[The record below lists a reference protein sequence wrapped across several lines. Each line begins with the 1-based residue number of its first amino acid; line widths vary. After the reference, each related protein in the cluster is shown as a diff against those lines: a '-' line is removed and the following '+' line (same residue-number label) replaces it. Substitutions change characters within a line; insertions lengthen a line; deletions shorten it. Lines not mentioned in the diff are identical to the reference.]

1 MLDNGRQKKKLE
13 EIGVKRMK
21 KYVFLWVLLSGIV
34 VNILSFPTV
43 YIHQWQLLI
52 AFLLGI
58 FTIGLALF
66 FWKEMTKRSQ
76 KIALALGMALN
87 GWPLIWFLFLLIGL
101 G

>member
-1 MLDNGRQKKKLE
+1 MLDNRRKKLE
-13 EIGVKRMK
+13 EIGVKIMK
-21 KYVFLWVLLSGIV
+21 KYIFLWVLLSGII

-58 FTIGLALF
+58 FTIGFALL
-66 FWKEMTKRSQ
+66 FWKEMTKRKQ

>member
-76 KIALALGMALN
+76 KIVLALGMALN